1 MEKEIV
7 EIPKLSDA
15 LRKIGVPLSPCVR
28 AGGFLY
34 ISGLPPLDLDSGQ
47 MVKGGID
54 VQTEQV
60 MQVMKHTLES
70 AGSSLDRVVKCQ
82 VFVTNAAYYRIVNEI
97 YGRYFPHDPPAQDL
111 RRHGVLADG
120 VRHRDRV
127 RRARLSARIRV
138 RARLSARI
146 SSPECTGLPLA

>member
-15 LRKIGVPLSPCVR
+15 LREIGVPLSPCVR

-34 ISGLPPLDLDSGQ
+34 VSGLPPLDLDSGA

-60 MQVMKHTLES
+60 MEVLKHTLES

-97 YGRYFPHDPPAQDL
+97 YGRYFPQDPPARTFVAMASWPMEFDIEIEC
-111 RRHGVLADG
+111 VALA
-120 VRHRDRV
+120 
-127 RRARLSARIRV
+127 
-138 RARLSARI
+138 
-146 SSPECTGLPLA
+146 